1 MKLMEKA
8 FYDLLQ
14 DNISYDGSVVDCIL
28 GYAPIDETPCITI
41 ITADEIFIRR
51 RYAEINHIQQIQKRY
66 RDNVWINIW
75 CNTNKQRVKI
85 TEQVQN
91 RILQAEANHYT
102 TCSNYN
108 HKTTY
113 CNVLKRE
120 CEALTSNKPRAN
132 KNQCPNS
139 NIYESFF
146 KQNNII
152 KNTFC
157 IDSITDLDELDIS
170 NVVLRT
176 IIKLKMD
183 YYTYY
188 PIGGKLYENIEFT
201 GDLI

>member
-8 FYDLLQ
+8 FHNLLQ
-14 DNISYDGSVVDCIL
+14 DNIIYDGSIVDCIL

-41 ITADEIFIRR
+41 NTADETFIRR
-51 RYAEINHIQQIQKRY
+51 RYAEIDHIQQIQKRY

-75 CNTNKQRVKI
+75 CNTNKERIKI

-108 HKTTY
+108 HETTY

-120 CEALTSNKPRAN
+120 CEALTSNKPRAK
-132 KNQCPNS
+132 KNQCPNL

-170 NVVLRT
+170 DVVLRT
-176 IIKLKMD
+176 IIKLRMD